1 MKKLLLATLTLSC
14 CACYAHVVAVSDTG
28 VYIRNSTGA
37 PMNLTETKDRL
48 PSKVKFMPEAE
59 ARQADSFKAKSLIA
73 LY

>member
-1 MKKLLLATLTLSC
+1 MKLLLISSLTLSC

-37 PMNLTETKDRL
+37 PMDGSELRERL
-48 PSKVKFMPEAE
+48 PGKVKFMPESE
-59 ARQADSFKAKSLIA
+59 ARQADSFKAKSPIA